1 MVQDT
6 LMQMRRTSPLLV
18 RRGTALA
25 VLITLAMLL
34 AGCLD
39 VLAEDQETER
49 IAGAAESALPIPLRS
64 SERHWFMRQQS
75 GFVGAHL
82 DTYGGHAGEPLTT
95 VRVARFRDIATA
107 RAGFAWMTPEHAYRL
122 WGSRMAA
129 VPRPVHYQF
138 TLPGDEVRTLEYR
151 PPLPPNDPNQGL
163 VVQLI
168 SLRAGKFVI
177 VIESIGVPREQLP
190 AVAAALV
197 RAVRDVPDSRN

>member
-1 MVQDT
+1 
-6 LMQMRRTSPLLV
+6 MQMRRTSPLLV

-25 VLITLAMLL
+25 VLLVLAMLL

-39 VLAEDQETER
+39 VLADDQETER
-49 IAGAAESALPIPLRS
+49 IAGAAEPALPMPLRS
-64 SERHWFMRQQS
+64 SERHWFLRQQP

-82 DTYGGHAGEPLTT
+82 ATYGGNAGEALTT
-95 VRVARFRDIATA
+95 VRVARFHDIATA
-107 RAGFAWMTPEHAYRL
+107 RAGFAWITPEHAYRL

-129 VPRPVHYQF
+129 PPRTARYPF
-138 TLPGDEVRTLEYR
+138 TFPGDEVRTLEYR
-151 PPLPPNDPNQGL
+151 PPLPAGDPDQGL

-177 VIESIGVPREQLP
+177 VIESIGVPQEQLP

-197 RAVRDVPDSRN
+197 RAVREGPDRQN

>member
-1 MVQDT
+1 
-6 LMQMRRTSPLLV
+6 MQMRRTSPLLA

-25 VLITLAMLL
+25 VLLMLAVLL

-64 SERHWFMRQQS
+64 SERHWFMRQQPGS
-75 GFVGAHL
+75 VGAHL
-82 DTYGGHAGEPLTT
+82 DTFGGEPGEPLTT
-95 VRVARFRDIATA
+95 VRVARFRDIASA
-107 RAGFAWMTPEHAYRL
+107 RAGFAWMTPEHTYRL

-129 VPRPVHYQF
+129 VPRAVRYQF
-138 TLPGDEVRTLEYR
+138 TFPGDEVRTLEYR

-177 VIESIGVPREQLP
+177 VIESIGVPREQLA

-197 RAVRDVPDSRN
+197 RAVREVPGSQN